1 MTAEERAQLLA
12 MLPQGIAR
20 VRVTSAEGK
29 QCYKSVPDILDT
41 DTVDLTAA
49 GKPIVMRTNPGRP
62 LGSTAKRTLPP
73 VSKQA
78 EEVSQAKDTHEA
90 LSDLVVVTR
99 QNSEADAVFHT
110 LMHGLAVEITS
121 LEFERREAERK
132 GEDTSNISSKR
143 VRAIKAM
150 TDAWLKK
157 REKVD
162 SGTIDMEG
170 VAFKTLFAFTL
181 ETVRGAMSDS
191 GMRAEH
197 IETVFAKLSKRLA
210 DGWTEDAKARMRE
223 ATK

>member
-1 MTAEERAQLLA
+1 MTAEERAQLHA

-29 QCYKSVPDILDT
+29 QYYKAVPDILDT

-49 GKPIVMRTNPGRP
+49 GKPIVMRNTPGRP
-62 LGSTAKRTLPP
+62 VGSTTKPMLPP

-78 EEVSQAKDTHEA
+78 EEVSQAKDNHEA
-90 LSDLVVVTR
+90 LSDLVSVTK

-110 LMHGLAVEITS
+110 LMNGLAVEITS

-143 VRAIKAM
+143 VRAIKTM

-162 SGTIDMEG
+162 SGTIDLEG

-181 ETVRGAMSDS
+181 ETVRGAMGDS
-191 GMRAEH
+191 GMRPEH

-210 DGWTEDAKARMRE
+210 DGWAEDAKARMRE

>member
-1 MTAEERAQLLA
+1 MTADERTKLLE

-29 QCYKSVPDILDT
+29 QCYKAVPDILDT

-49 GKPIVMRTNPGRP
+49 GKPIVMRTAPGRP
-62 LGSTAKRTLPP
+62 QGSKTTLSP

-78 EEVSQAKDTHEA
+78 EEVSQAKDSHEA
-90 LSDLVVVTR
+90 LSDLVAVTR

-110 LMHGLAVEITS
+110 LMNGLATEITS
-121 LEFERREAERK
+121 LEFERKEAERK

-143 VRAIKAM
+143 VRAIKTM

-170 VAFKTLFAFTL
+170 VAFKTLFSFML
-181 ETVRGAMSDS
+181 ETVRGAMGDS
-191 GMRAEH
+191 GMRPEH

-210 DGWTEDAKARMRE
+210 DGWAEDAKARMRE

>member
-1 MTAEERAQLLA
+1 MTAEERAKLLD

-29 QCYKSVPDILDT
+29 QCYKAVPDILDT
-41 DTVDLTAA
+41 DTVDLTSA
-49 GKPIVMRTNPGRP
+49 GKPIIMRAPPGRP
-62 LGSTAKRTLPP
+62 QGSTKSTLPP

-78 EEVSQAKDTHEA
+78 EEVAQAKDNHES
-90 LSDLVVVTR
+90 LSDLVAVTR

-110 LMHGLAVEITS
+110 LMNGLAVEITS

-132 GEDTSNISSKR
+132 GEDTSNVSAKR
-143 VRAIKAM
+143 VRAIKTM

-162 SGTIDMEG
+162 SGTIDLEG
-170 VAFKTLFAFTL
+170 VAFKTLFAFML
-181 ETVRGAMSDS
+181 DTVRGAMGDS
-191 GMRAEH
+191 GMRPEH

-210 DGWTEDAKARMRE
+210 DGWAEDAKARMRE

>member
-29 QCYKSVPDILDT
+29 QCYKAVPDILDT
-41 DTVDLTAA
+41 DTVDFTTA
-49 GKPIVMRTNPGRP
+49 GKPIVMKANPGRRQ
-62 LGSTAKRTLPP
+62 GSTNKPTLPP

-78 EEVSQAKDTHEA
+78 EEVSQAKDNHEA
-90 LSDLVVVTR
+90 LSDLVAVTR

-110 LMHGLAVEITS
+110 LMNGLAVEITS

-132 GEDTSNISSKR
+132 GEDTSNISAKR
-143 VRAIKAM
+143 VRAIKTM

-170 VAFKTLFAFTL
+170 VAFKALFSFML
-181 ETVRGAMSDS
+181 ETVRGAMGDS
-191 GMRAEH
+191 GMRPEH

-210 DGWTEDAKARMRE
+210 DGWAEDAKARMRE

>member
-1 MTAEERAQLLA
+1 MTAEERAKLLE

-29 QCYKSVPDILDT
+29 QCYKAVPDILDT

-49 GKPIVMRTNPGRP
+49 GNPIVMRTPPGRP
-62 LGSTAKRTLPP
+62 QGSKTTLAP

-78 EEVSQAKDTHEA
+78 EEVSQAKDSHEA
-90 LSDLVVVTR
+90 LSDLVAVTR

-110 LMHGLAVEITS
+110 LMNGLATEITS
-121 LEFERREAERK
+121 LEFERKEAERK

-143 VRAIKAM
+143 VRAIKTM

-170 VAFKTLFAFTL
+170 VAFKALFSFML
-181 ETVRGAMSDS
+181 ETVRGAMGDS
-191 GMRAEH
+191 GMRPEH

>member
-1 MTAEERAQLLA
+1 MTADERAKLLE

-20 VRVTSAEGK
+20 VRVTSVEGK
-29 QCYKSVPDILDT
+29 QCYKAVPDILDT

-49 GKPIVMRTNPGRP
+49 GKPIVMRTPPGRP
-62 LGSTAKRTLPP
+62 QGSKTTLPP

-78 EEVSQAKDTHEA
+78 EEVSQAKDSHEA
-90 LSDLVVVTR
+90 LSDLVAVTR

-110 LMHGLAVEITS
+110 LMNGLATEITS
-121 LEFERREAERK
+121 LEFERKEAERK
-132 GEDTSNISSKR
+132 GEDTSNISAKR
-143 VRAIKAM
+143 VRAIKTM

-170 VAFKTLFAFTL
+170 VAFKALFSFML
-181 ETVRGAMSDS
+181 ETVRGAMGDS
-191 GMRAEH
+191 GMRPEH

>member
-1 MTAEERAQLLA
+1 MTADERAKLVE

-49 GKPIVMRTNPGRP
+49 GKPIVMRTHPGRP
-62 LGSTAKRTLPP
+62 QGTKSTLPP

-78 EEVSQAKDTHEA
+78 EEVSLAKDTHEA
-90 LSDLVVVTR
+90 LSDLVSVTR
-99 QNSEADAVFHT
+99 QNPEADAVFHT
-110 LMHGLAVEITS
+110 LMSGLAVEITS

-132 GEDTSNISSKR
+132 GEDTSNVSAKR
-143 VRAIKAM
+143 VRAIKTM

-162 SGTIDMEG
+162 SGTIDLEG
-170 VAFKTLFAFTL
+170 VAFKSLFSFML
-181 ETVRGAMSDS
+181 ETVRGAMGDS
-191 GMRAEH
+191 GMRPEH

-210 DGWTEDAKARMRE
+210 DGWAEDAKARMRE

>member
-12 MLPQGIAR
+12 MLPQGISR

-29 QCYKSVPDILDT
+29 QYYKAVPDILDT

-49 GKPIVMRTNPGRP
+49 GKPIVMRTPPGRP
-62 LGSTAKRTLPP
+62 QGSTAKSALPP

-78 EEVSQAKDTHEA
+78 EEVSQAKDNHEA
-90 LSDLVVVTR
+90 LSDLVAVTK

-110 LMHGLAVEITS
+110 LMNGLAVEITS

-143 VRAIKAM
+143 VRAIKTM

-170 VAFKTLFAFTL
+170 VAFKTLFSFML
-181 ETVRGAMSDS
+181 ETVRGAMGDS
-191 GMRAEH
+191 GMRPEH

-210 DGWTEDAKARMRE
+210 DGWAEDAKARMRE

>member
-29 QCYKSVPDILDT
+29 QCYKAVPDILDT

-62 LGSTAKRTLPP
+62 HGSTTKPALPP
-73 VSKQA
+73 VSKQV

-110 LMHGLAVEITS
+110 LMNGLAVEITS

-132 GEDTSNISSKR
+132 GEDTSNISAKR
-143 VRAIKAM
+143 VRAIKTM

-162 SGTIDMEG
+162 SGTIDMDG
-170 VAFKTLFAFTL
+170 VAFKTLFSFML
-181 ETVRGAMSDS
+181 ETVRGAMGDS
-191 GMRAEH
+191 GMRPEH

-210 DGWTEDAKARMRE
+210 DGWAEDAKARMRE

>member
-1 MTAEERAQLLA
+1 MTADERAKLVE

-49 GKPIVMRTNPGRP
+49 GKPIVMRTHPGRP
-62 LGSTAKRTLPP
+62 HGTKSTLPP

-78 EEVSQAKDTHEA
+78 EEVSLAKDTHEA
-90 LSDLVVVTR
+90 LSDLVSVTR
-99 QNSEADAVFHT
+99 QNPEADAVFHT
-110 LMHGLAVEITS
+110 LMSGLAVEITS

-132 GEDTSNISSKR
+132 GEDTSNVSAKR
-143 VRAIKAM
+143 VRAIKTM

-162 SGTIDMEG
+162 SGTIDLEG
-170 VAFKTLFAFTL
+170 VAFKTLFSFML
-181 ETVRGAMSDS
+181 ETVRGAMGDS
-191 GMRAEH
+191 GMRPEH

-210 DGWTEDAKARMRE
+210 DGWAEDAKARMRE

>member
-12 MLPQGIAR
+12 LLPQGISR

-29 QCYKSVPDILDT
+29 QYYKAVPDILDT

-49 GKPIVMRTNPGRP
+49 GKPIVMRNTPGRP
-62 LGSTAKRTLPP
+62 VGSTVKPALPA

-78 EEVSQAKDTHEA
+78 EEVSQAKDNHEA
-90 LSDLVVVTR
+90 LSDLVAITK
-99 QNSEADAVFHT
+99 QNSEADVVFHT
-110 LMHGLAVEITS
+110 LMNGLAVEITS

-132 GEDTSNISSKR
+132 GEDTSNISAKR
-143 VRAIKAM
+143 VRAIKTMA
-150 TDAWLKK
+150 DAWLKK
-157 REKVD
+157 RERVD

-170 VAFKTLFAFTL
+170 VAFKALFSFML
-181 ETVRGAMSDS
+181 ETVRGAMGDS
-191 GMRAEH
+191 GMRPEH

-210 DGWTEDAKARMRE
+210 DGWAEDAKARMRE

>member
-1 MTAEERAQLLA
+1 MTADERAKLVE

-49 GKPIVMRTNPGRP
+49 GKPIVMRTHPGRP
-62 LGSTAKRTLPP
+62 QGTKSTLPP

-78 EEVSQAKDTHEA
+78 EEVSLAKDTHEA
-90 LSDLVVVTR
+90 LSDLVSVTR
-99 QNSEADAVFHT
+99 QNPEADAVFHT
-110 LMHGLAVEITS
+110 LMSGLAVEITS

-132 GEDTSNISSKR
+132 GEDTSNVSAKR
-143 VRAIKAM
+143 VRAIKTM

-162 SGTIDMEG
+162 SGTIDLEG
-170 VAFKTLFAFTL
+170 VAFKTLFSFML
-181 ETVRGAMSDS
+181 ETVRGAMGDS
-191 GMRAEH
+191 GMRPEH

-210 DGWTEDAKARMRE
+210 DGWAEDAKARMRE

>member
-1 MTAEERAQLLA
+1 MTADERAKLLE

-29 QCYKSVPDILDT
+29 QCYKAVPDILDT
-41 DTVDLTAA
+41 DTVDLTGA
-49 GKPIVMRTNPGRP
+49 GKPIVMRTPPGRP
-62 LGSTAKRTLPP
+62 QGSKTTLPP

-78 EEVSQAKDTHEA
+78 EEVSQAKDSHEA
-90 LSDLVVVTR
+90 LSDLVAVTR

-110 LMHGLAVEITS
+110 LMNGLATEITS
-121 LEFERREAERK
+121 LEFERKEAERK

-143 VRAIKAM
+143 VRAIKTM

-170 VAFKTLFAFTL
+170 VAFKSLFSFVL
-181 ETVRGAMSDS
+181 ETVRGAMGDS
-191 GMRAEH
+191 GMRPEH

-210 DGWTEDAKARMRE
+210 DGWAEDAKARMRE